1 MDYVQ
6 AFVPLL
12 LCISLPYILNCSAM
26 SEKFTVDYCS
36 KLEATFSVPGWSDS
50 YDSLVYLFMYFLL
63 WFAVALKYDT

>member
-12 LCISLPYILNCSAM
+12 LCLSLLYILNCSAM

-36 KLEATFSVPGWSDS
+36 KLEATFSVPGWSNS
-50 YDSLVYLFMYFLL
+50 YEFSLLIYVFSLM
-63 WFAVALKYDT
+63 VCCSIIT